1 MFDINSK
8 EVTIYLR
15 HFGDWDSQKGKIIL
29 ERLWKSF
36 KLPVIDWEDNSK
48 LLNYKGFI
56 SDDFMSEY
64 LFPMQKYDYSKTMDS
79 NFLNYNNKY
88 ISILSE
94 QN

>member
-15 HFGDWDSQKGKIIL
+15 HFADWDSQKGKIIL

-36 KLPVIDWEDNSK
+36 KLPVIGWEDNCK

-56 SDDFMSEY
+56 SDDFISEY
-64 LFPMQKYDYSKTMDS
+64 FFPMQKYDYSKTMDS